1 LNFNFGLPQATG
13 DRYRSRRQVGVTVVN
28 HSIERKIIR
37 RIVESAI
44 EKMDDDQLQALGNG
58 D

>member
-1 LNFNFGLPQATG
+1 
-13 DRYRSRRQVGVTVVN
+13 VTVVN
-28 HSIERKIIR
+28 HSIKRKIIR